1 MILLGKTTKYKQMQ
15 LPYYIQ
21 KQLYRGGRHISTVE
35 GAFGEARAQDYA
47 GVKSYVGEGVNIT
60 AGTPKIDLEGNI
72 TNESELTFSS
82 ANTNK
87 TYLQD
92 WISRYYNTNETN
104 IISRSFTKLREVI
117 VTYNLPKV
125 VLEKTFINRASVSV
139 VGRNLFYFAQTKDLD
154 IEQYGG
160 GEAGSSIQTP
170 TTRRYGVNLNIT
182 F

>member
-1 MILLGKTTKYKQMQ
+1 M
-15 LPYYIQ
+15 
-21 KQLYRGGRHISTVE
+21 
-35 GAFGEARAQDYA
+35 GEARAQDVL

-60 AGTPKIDLEGNI
+60 AGTPKLDIEGNI
-72 TNESELTFSS
+72 INESELTFSA
-82 ANTNK
+82 ANANK

-92 WISRYYNTNETN
+92 WISRYYNTNESN
-104 IISRSFTKLREVI
+104 MISRSFTKLREVVI
-117 VTYNLPKV
+117 TYNLPKA
-125 VLEKTFINRASVSV
+125 LLDKTFINRASVSV

-160 GEAGSSIQTP
+160 AEVGSGIQTP